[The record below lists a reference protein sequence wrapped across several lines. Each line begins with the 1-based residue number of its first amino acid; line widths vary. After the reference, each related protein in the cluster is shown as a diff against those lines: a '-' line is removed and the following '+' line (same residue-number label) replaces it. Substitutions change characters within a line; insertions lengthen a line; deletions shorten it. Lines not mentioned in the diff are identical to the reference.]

1 MTIHN
6 RDRQLELERCSQ
18 TSKNWFQSGFQF
30 ISHCHTDLARL
41 RSKVSCICFDYI
53 NGFLWLDQGISRR
66 QKGEQEGKW
75 KTRSRPPTQRR
86 AWGCDRLN
94 HQVLLLFTL
103 LLWTAGKTMRFRCNS
118 KSRINTKMSLR
129 NDILRSIGCIPSGV
143 LMLVLTLAL
152 IGCNHQVIIEEHG

>member
-1 MTIHN
+1 MALTIYDFDSPVSN
-6 RDRQLELERCSQ
+6 SYLTANQAWPDFDRKFLAFALI
-18 TSKNWFQSGFQF
+18 TS
-30 ISHCHTDLARL
+30 TDF
-41 RSKVSCICFDYI
+41 FDYI

-118 KSRINTKMSLR
+118 KSMIITKMSLR
-129 NDILRSIGCIPSGV
+129 NDILRSIECIPSGV
-143 LMLVLTLAL
+143 LMLVLTLASM
-152 IGCNHQVIIEEHG
+152 GCNHQVIIEEHG